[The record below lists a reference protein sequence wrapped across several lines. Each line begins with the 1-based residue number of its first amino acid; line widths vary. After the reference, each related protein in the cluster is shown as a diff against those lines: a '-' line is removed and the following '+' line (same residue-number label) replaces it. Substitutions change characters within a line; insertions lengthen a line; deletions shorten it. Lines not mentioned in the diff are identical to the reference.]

1 MQKKIALLMK
11 NNYMFDFSKRN
22 MEYILLT
29 QKSLWRTD
37 LPNMMVRALRNL
49 SFGVKRAINIRA
61 NEFYDIAIIADT
73 EVTPCALEYIKKKP
87 IAQKQYIFFWNKVS
101 DNNKYILKAAQN
113 SNISVSTYN
122 LSDARQ
128 YGLEY
133 RRQCWNEDWIHPE
146 VETEDYDIAFLG
158 AEKGRYKDIVEILHF
173 AESNRMR
180 TNFTIISPHGEP
192 YTTKK
197 RIAYSEYIYIVK
209 RSKAVLDIVTQDNYG
224 LTYRPLEA
232 MFLQKKLI
240 TNYRD
245 IVQYDFYKP
254 NKDNIFVIGEDCIN
268 KLPSFLAAPFHRN
281 SFSMNDYDIK
291 CWLMSFLS

>member
-101 DNNKYILKAAQN
+101 DSNKYILKAAQN

-173 AESNRMR
+173 AERNHMR
-180 TNFTIISPHGEP
+180 TNFTIISPNGEP

-197 RIAYSEYIYIVK
+197 RIEYSEYINIVK

-240 TNYRD
+240 TNYRN
-245 IVQYDFYKP
+245 IVQYDFYEP
-254 NKDNIFVIGEDCIN
+254 NKDNIYIVEN
-268 KLPSFLAAPFHRN
+268 EKLRGLDTFLNAPLKE
-281 SFSMNDYDIK
+281 SDFSMRQYDILY
-291 CWLMSFLS
+291 WLRSF

>member
-173 AESNRMR
+173 AERNHMR
-180 TNFTIISPHGEP
+180 TNFTIISPNGEP

-197 RIAYSEYIYIVK
+197 RIEYSEYINIVK

-240 TNYRD
+240 TNYRN
-245 IVQYDFYKP
+245 IVQYDFYEP
-254 NKDNIFVIGEDCIN
+254 NKDNIYIVEN
-268 KLPSFLAAPFHRN
+268 EKLRGLDTFLNAPLKE
-281 SFSMNDYDIK
+281 SDFSMRQYDILY
-291 CWLMSFLS
+291 WLRSF

>member
-1 MQKKIALLMK
+1 MQKKIALLMN

-101 DNNKYILKAAQN
+101 DSNKYILKAAQN

-173 AESNRMR
+173 AERNHMR
-180 TNFTIISPHGEP
+180 TNFTIISPNGEP

-197 RIAYSEYIYIVK
+197 RIEYSEYINIVK
-209 RSKAVLDIVTQDNYG
+209 RSKAVLDLVTQDNYG

-240 TNYRD
+240 TNYRN
-245 IVQYDFYKP
+245 IVQYDFYEP
-254 NKDNIFVIGEDCIN
+254 NKDNIYIVEN
-268 KLPSFLAAPFHRN
+268 EKLRGLDTFLNAPLKE
-281 SFSMNDYDIK
+281 SDFSMRQYDILY
-291 CWLMSFLS
+291 WLRSF

>member
-101 DNNKYILKAAQN
+101 DSNKYILKAAQN

-146 VETEDYDIAFLG
+146 VEMEDYDIAFLG

-173 AESNRMR
+173 AERNHMR
-180 TNFTIISPHGEP
+180 TNFTIISPNGEP

-197 RIAYSEYIYIVK
+197 RIEYSEYINIVK

-240 TNYRD
+240 TNYRN
-245 IVQYDFYKP
+245 IVQYDFYEP
-254 NKDNIFVIGEDCIN
+254 NKDNIYIVEN
-268 KLPSFLAAPFHRN
+268 EKLRGLDTFLNAPLKE
-281 SFSMNDYDIK
+281 SDFSMRQYDILY
-291 CWLMSFLS
+291 WLRSF